1 MDVVRLADEADSLQS
16 DSSEVVDH
24 GSEDES
30 NAEVEESCGVVVEIP
45 PEPCPL
51 CVLVPCDW
59 VTFGEEIC
67 EECNAVA
74 EQKVPNKEICFH
86 AYRMYTHFRFG
97 VLCQY
102 DQRPLPVCV
111 CREIMDA
118 HPDPNHQYVGFQAAI
133 RDVCVIVVSFIN
145 Q

>member
-1 MDVVRLADEADSLQS
+1 MRQIHFSLIVLKWWTMVVRMRVMLKWRKA
-16 DSSEVVDH
+16 
-24 GSEDES
+24 
-30 NAEVEESCGVVVEIP
+30 VVEIP